1 MEPIPFPL
9 LTSEF
14 VASKK
19 EYSRRQK
26 IMFITWN
33 VAPYLIATVHAG
45 LSWAAAM
52 EILAGNLTVGS
63 TFRLTY
69 VAAFIINNIL
79 AEAVFVSEN
88 SLFSCHRY
96 AQR

>member
-9 LTSEF
+9 LTSEL

-26 IMFITWN
+26 MMFITWN
-33 VAPYLIATVHAG
+33 VVPYLIATAHAG
-45 LSWAAAM
+45 LSWHAAM
-52 EILAGNLTVGS
+52 EILAGDVTVKS
-63 TFRLTY
+63 AFRLTY
-69 VAAFIINNIL
+69 VASFIINNNL

-88 SLFSCHRY
+88 SLFSCRL
-96 AQR
+96 